1 MAEEQKQAATPAE
14 ANPNAQAENDVS
26 QVLAELKDQEPTQG
40 DGEAAAQKTS
50 EKTDANPDTNGK
62 TSEGE
67 AGAGAEDAEAKDEA
81 RIIAA
86 AAKLGQDAESKSDS
100 KDGEQK
106 VTSGSRG
113 QSSRGGRGGNRQRV
127 NYRDNIKSDVSTLKE
142 TNDPEEIRK
151 QVEFYFSDSNLF
163 MDKFLLS
170 KVGGSENRPVE
181 LSLLHSFKRMRRFQP
196 FSAVVDAL
204 KDSKT
209 LELTDDNTCV
219 RRKVPLPEIVKESLD
234 PSAVKVF
241 EDKAMHRSIYAKGFG
256 PEEPSTQFDIE
267 AFFTPYG
274 PTNAI
279 RLRRTAE
286 KIFKGSVF
294 VEFDSEET
302 QKAFLALEPKPK
314 WKGTTELLIKSKKDY
329 CDEKVKEIEA
339 GRLRPNSGRGRGG
352 HRGRGRGS
360 SNHHDR
366 RGDDHKKGFRSGR
379 GGRGHRGGRGGGRQ
393 ESQRDSRG
401 VPVIQVSTSAADK
414 PATNDG
420 STAKAG
426 QKRAREDESA
436 ATNTNGNGQ
445 ASASNGSTT
454 IEGGA
459 PPAKKVDVK
468 ES

>member
-1 MAEEQKQAATPAE
+1 MAEEQQQAAAPAE
-14 ANPNAQAENDVS
+14 VNPNAQAENDVQ
-26 QVLAELKDQEPTQG
+26 QVLAELKDQEPVKEDAQS
-40 DGEAAAQKTS
+40 AAQENSDKP
-50 EKTDANPDTNGK
+50 DANPDTNGK
-62 TSEGE
+62 ASEGDTV
-67 AGAGAEDAEAKDEA
+67 GAGEEDAEAKEEA

-86 AAKLGQDAESKSDS
+86 AAKMGQDAESENAS

-106 VTSGSRG
+106 DTSRDGG
-113 QSSRGGRGGNRQRV
+113 QSSRGGRGGNRPRV

-142 TNDPEEIRK
+142 TSDPDEIRK
-151 QVEFYFSDSNLF
+151 QVEFYFSDSNLL

-209 LELTDDNTCV
+209 LELTNDNTCV
-219 RRKVPLPEIVKESLD
+219 KRKVALPEAVKESLD
-234 PSAVKVF
+234 PTAVKLF
-241 EDKAMHRSIYAKGFG
+241 EDKAMDRSIYAKGFG
-256 PEEPSTQFDIE
+256 SEEPSTQFDIE

-314 WKGTTELLIKSKKDY
+314 WKGTTELLIKSKRDY
-329 CDEKVKEIEA
+329 CDEKIKEIEA

-352 HRGRGRGS
+352 HRGRGRG
-360 SNHHDR
+360 NHHDR
-366 RGDDHKKGFRSGR
+366 RGDDNRKGFRGGR
-379 GGRGHRGGRGGGRQ
+379 GGRGRGRGGRQ
-393 ESQRDSRG
+393 EPQKDSRG
-401 VPVIQVSTSAADK
+401 VPVIQVPAATD
-414 PATNDG
+414 

-426 QKRAREDESA
+426 QKRAREDDGNAAAANGSSVSNGTA
-436 ATNTNGNGQ
+436 AT
-445 ASASNGSTT
+445 SA
-454 IEGGA
+454 EAGA
-459 PPAKKVDVK
+459 PPAKKVDAK
-468 ES
+468 DS

>member
-14 ANPNAQAENDVS
+14 ANPNTQAENDVKE
-26 QVLAELKDQEPTQG
+26 VLAELKGEEPMKAE
-40 DGEAAAQKTS
+40 GEVAAKETS
-50 EKTDANPDTNGK
+50 EKKDGDTNNK
-62 TSEGE
+62 ATEGE
-67 AGAGAEDAEAKDEA
+67 GGAGEEDAEAKEEA

-86 AAKLGQDAESKSDS
+86 AAKLGQEAESKSDA

-106 VTSGSRG
+106 DTNRG
-113 QSSRGGRGGNRQRV
+113 QGQASRGGRGGNRQRV

-142 TNDPEEIRK
+142 TSDPEEIRK
-151 QVEFYFSDSNLF
+151 QVEFYFSDSNLV

-181 LSLLHSFKRMRRFQP
+181 LSILHSFKRMHRFQP

-219 RRKVPLPEIVKESLD
+219 RRRVPLPETFKESLD

-302 QKAFLALEPKPK
+302 QKAFLALDPKPK

-339 GRLRPNSGRGRGG
+339 GRLRPNSGRGRGS
-352 HRGRGRGS
+352 HRGRGRGGS

-366 RGDDHKKGFRSGR
+366 RGDDHKKGFRGGR
-379 GGRGHRGGRGGGRQ
+379 GGRGHRGGRGGRQ
-393 ESQRDSRG
+393 ESQRDARG
-401 VPVIQVSTSAADK
+401 VPVIQVSAATDT
-414 PATNDG
+414 PAATNDD

-426 QKRAREDESA
+426 QKRAREDEGA
-436 ATNTNGNGQ
+436 ATNGNGNGH
-445 ASASNGSTT
+445 ASASNGTT
-454 IEGGA
+454 AANGGA

-468 ES
+468 DS